1 MEILK
6 NPNTKED
13 FKEIKLNNLPV
24 IPNFHK
30 VVRDDQNGNYYL
42 LGGKLNN

>member
-1 MEILK
+1 MN

-24 IPNFHK
+24 IPTFHK
-30 VVRDDQNGNYYL
+30 VVRDNKNGNYYL
-42 LGGKLNN
+42 LGGELNN

>member
-1 MEILK
+1 M

-24 IPNFHK
+24 IPKYHK
-30 VVRDDQNGNYYL
+30 VVRDD
-42 LGGKLNN
+42 

>member
-6 NPNTKED
+6 NPDTKED

-24 IPNFHK
+24 IPEYHK
-30 VVRDDQNGNYYL
+30 VVRDD
-42 LGGKLNN
+42 